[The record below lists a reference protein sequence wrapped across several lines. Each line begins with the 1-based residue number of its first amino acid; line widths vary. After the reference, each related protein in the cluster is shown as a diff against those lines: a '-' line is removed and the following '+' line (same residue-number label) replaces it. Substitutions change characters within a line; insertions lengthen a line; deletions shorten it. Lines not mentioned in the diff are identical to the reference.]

1 MSNLVAQ
8 LEAAGLGDKIGAVL
22 AECGRVR
29 AELGWPIQVTPF
41 SQFVGV
47 QATLNVI
54 EGERYARV
62 PDEVKKYA
70 LGYYGK
76 LLSPGDPDVLD
87 RNVEQGSKRNALN
100 PPPKIGSASSGEK

>member
-76 LLSPGDPDVLD
+76 LLSPVDPDVLD
-87 RNVEQGSKRNALN
+87 RIVERSEEHTSEL
-100 PPPKIGSASSGEK
+100 PSL